1 MLHVLPFLDPG
12 HMPASPARLIP
23 DPGPGHQSVIDPA
36 LLDGVVARRVMAY
49 LVDLLVIAL
58 LFALAWSILLGATV
72 LTFGLASPGFGLLV
86 LLPAAYHTLTIGLQ
100 GATWG
105 QRLFGLCV
113 ADLSLRPPTLLQ
125 ALIVTALFYLTV
137 PPTGGLILLAVFF
150 LRHRRTLH
158 DLLAG
163 TLVVRRRP
171 DNRVSGPP

>member
-1 MLHVLPFLDPG
+1 
-12 HMPASPARLIP
+12 MPTPPARTIP
-23 DPGPGHQSVIDPA
+23 DPGPGHQPVVDPA
-36 LLDGVVARRVMAY
+36 LTGSVIARRVMAY
-49 LVDLLVIAL
+49 LVDLVVIAL
-58 LFALAWSILLGATV
+58 LFGLAWSILLGATV

-113 ADLSLRPPTLLQ
+113 TDLSLRPPTLLQ
-125 ALIVTALFYLTV
+125 ALILTALFYLTV
-137 PPTGGLILLAVFF
+137 PPTGGLVLLAVFF

-171 DNRVSGPP
+171 GHAASGVP